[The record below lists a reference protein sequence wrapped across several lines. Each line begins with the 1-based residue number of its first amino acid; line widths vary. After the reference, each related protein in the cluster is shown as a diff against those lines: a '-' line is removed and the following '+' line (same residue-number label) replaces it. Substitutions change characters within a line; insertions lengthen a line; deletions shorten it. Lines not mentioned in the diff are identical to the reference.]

1 LIVISRSSSAAISI
15 TSSSDSDCVA
25 VFIVPSPIRSLMICG
40 IATPS
45 ACEKSR
51 SVTPDST
58 VAGPLGATTSRGVLG
73 WRSAERSPG
82 RWRCPC
88 PGRPPP

>member
-1 LIVISRSSSAAISI
+1 
-15 TSSSDSDCVA
+15 
-25 VFIVPSPIRSLMICG
+25 MICG

-58 VAGPLGATTSRGVLG
+58 VTGPVGATTSRGCRG
-73 WRSAERSPG
+73 PRSAGRSPG
-82 RWRCPC
+82 RWRWPW
-88 PGRPPP
+88 PGRPPPLVDDDAAPPLAGRRRAV